1 MKKFILSAIA
11 LASVAFSADI
21 TISGFSSPESV
32 LATKE
37 GVFVS
42 NVGKELNPTA
52 KDNDGFISQIDYDG
66 KIINLKLFEGLD
78 APKGMALVE
87 SVLYVAD
94 IDTIKGFDLKSK
106 KEIFTLKIDGTQFL
120 NDITPKGNNTLYV
133 SASDAGKVY
142 EINIRNTSYKVLA
155 DFPAA
160 NGLAYTEKHG
170 RLFAVSFGESAQKMF
185 DPTSNGYLAEID
197 TKSGVVRKFGKLVGK
212 LDGLVIN
219 EDKMYASDW
228 VAMDKVGVIK
238 VYDPRTRKESVLN
251 IEKFAG
257 PADFSIYE
265 NKLYIPQML
274 AGQVSII
281 DIPKQ

>member
-1 MKKFILSAIA
+1 MKKFVLSSLV
-11 LASVAFSADI
+11 LASLAFSADV

-32 LATKE
+32 LATKD

-52 KDNDGFISQIDYDG
+52 KDGDGFISQIDYDG

-78 APKGMALVE
+78 APKGIALVE
-87 SVLYVAD
+87 GVLYVAD
-94 IDTIKGFDLKSK
+94 IDVVRGYDIKNK
-106 KEIFTLKIDGTQFL
+106 KEVFNLKIEGTQFL
-120 NDITPKGNNTLYV
+120 NDITSKGNNTLYV

-160 NGLAYTEKHG
+160 NGLAYTEKHQ
-170 RLFAVSFGESAQKMF
+170 RLFAVSFGENAQKMF
-185 DPTSNGYLAEID
+185 DPTSNGRLVEID
-197 TKSGVVRKFGKLVGK
+197 TKNGVVRGFGKLSGK
-212 LDGLVIN
+212 LDGLVIH

-228 VAMDKVGVIK
+228 VGMDKIGVIK
-238 VYDPRTRKESVLN
+238 VYDPRTKKESTLAL
-251 IEKFAG
+251 EKFAG

-274 AGQVSII
+274 SGQVSII
-281 DIPKQ
+281 DIPK